1 MSALVAAK
9 TNDLSR
15 EEWLE
20 VRRQGVGGSDAA
32 AIAGVSPFAS
42 RLSVYLEKVQPVE
55 DVEPTECQ
63 RFGNLLEDVVARE
76 FARRTGFRV
85 RRRNAVLR
93 HPEHPWMLANLD
105 RLVSDGERGPA
116 ILEVKTRSAYAR
128 SAWEAGVPLDV
139 QYQVQHYLAVT
150 GYSRAYVAVLLGGSD
165 YRQARIERDEEF
177 IEELTRLEQAFWFEH
192 VLAGVPPE
200 PDGSE
205 ASSVSLRRLYP
216 TAVLDSEV
224 ILPDHAEELVR
235 ELAEARAEAKAKDQ
249 DVSRLENQVKALM
262 ADAETAYLPGI
273 ERPVCTWKSQTRTSI
288 DSKALRAAE
297 PEVAARFEKTT
308 ESRTFRFSLK
318 ED

>member
-42 RLSVYLEKVQPVE
+42 RLSVYLSKVQPLE
-55 DVEPTECQ
+55 AEPETEAQ
-63 RFGNLLEDVVARE
+63 HFGNVLEDVVARE
-76 FARRTGFRV
+76 FSRRTGFRV

-93 HPEHPWMLANLD
+93 HPEHPWMLANVD
-105 RLVSDGERGPA
+105 RLVSDGETGPA

-128 SAWEAGVPLDV
+128 GAWEAGVPLDV

-150 GYSRAYVAVLLGGSD
+150 GYARAYVAVLLGGSD
-165 YRQARIERDEEF
+165 YRQVRADRDEEF
-177 IEELTRLEQAFWFEH
+177 IARLTELERIFWFEH
-192 VLAGVPPE
+192 VLPGIPPE

-235 ELAEARAEAKAKDQ
+235 ELAEAKAEAKQAGDE
-249 DVSRLENQVKALM
+249 VSRLENQVKALM

-273 ERPVCTWKSQTRTSI
+273 ERPVCTWKTQTRTTI
-288 DSKALRAAE
+288 DTKALRSQE

-308 ESRTFRFSLK
+308 ESRTFRFQLK

>member
-9 TNDLSR
+9 TNNLSR

-20 VRRQGVGGSDAA
+20 VRRQGIGGSDAA

-42 RLSVYLEKVQPVE
+42 RLSVYLEKTDPVADE
-55 DVEPTECQ
+55 EPSEALHW
-63 RFGNLLEDVVARE
+63 GNVLEDVVARE
-76 FARRTGFRV
+76 FSRRTGFRV

-105 RLVSDGERGPA
+105 RVVSDGERGPA

-128 SAWEAGVPLDV
+128 STWEAGVPLDV

-150 GYSRAYVAVLLGGSD
+150 GYARAYVAVLLGGSD
-165 YRQARIERDEEF
+165 YRQARLERDEDF
-177 IEELTRLEQAFWFEH
+177 IQELTELERAFWFEH
-192 VLAGVPPE
+192 VLPGIPPE

-224 ILPDHAEELVR
+224 ILPEGAEGLVR
-235 ELAEARAEAKAKDQ
+235 ELAQARTEAKAKDQ
-249 DVSRLENQVKALM
+249 EVSRLENQVKAFM
-262 ADAETAYLPGI
+262 AEAETAYLPGL

-288 DSKALRAAE
+288 DTKALRSEE